1 MRIDEQ
7 GDKIACSKCRD
18 GHRTSTC
25 IDAPGHQDDVQV
37 IRRAGRPEG
46 SKNDPARAA
55 ERREKKRKRQVEK
68 ELEEEAAAFRR
79 EAHAFCLQRPASD
92 PVQGNFA
99 AGYPQVPVPRPIRR
113 LLEQPYYA
121 GVGYA
126 PASPTPAVPLPVS
139 APSVPD
145 FPLTAPGH
153 AASVVPFGMDGS
165 WDFGFEMPIPVPGP
179 HFPAP
184 FLGSGVVGNSFG
196 TSFQHPMP
204 ALGHTSLHPF
214 DPASSAPVSQPVL
227 ANQFDTMARNS
238 LVNNPITGFPQVG
251 MMAQADQVDNMM
263 IQTTPEDLMEA
274 GDTVLPIAQPIPA
287 ANNGVQSSG
296 SPSSSGSWAFLDH
309 PSSEFSPTTGLAALG
324 TLANQGASAS
334 PVQYAFLDTAP
345 HVTDPFADEDLY
357 GPG

>member
-79 EAHAFCLQRPASD
+79 EAHAFCLQRAASD

-99 AGYPQVPVPRPIRR
+99 AGYPQLPVPGYQSLGSLANPHAPVPSFPRRSSFPPDPLPPGIPEPIRR
-113 LLEQPYYA
+113 LLEQPYY
-121 GVGYA
+121 
-126 PASPTPAVPLPVS
+126 
-139 APSVPD
+139 
-145 FPLTAPGH
+145 PG
-153 AASVVPFGMDGS
+153 
-165 WDFGFEMPIPVPGP
+165 I
-179 HFPAP
+179 
-184 FLGSGVVGNSFG
+184 
-196 TSFQHPMP
+196 
-204 ALGHTSLHPF
+204 AL
-214 DPASSAPVSQPVL
+214 
-227 ANQFDTMARNS
+227 
-238 LVNNPITGFPQVG
+238 
-251 MMAQADQVDNMM
+251 
-263 IQTTPEDLMEA
+263 
-274 GDTVLPIAQPIPA
+274 PIPA
-287 ANNGVQSSG
+287 ANNGVQSSS

>member
-79 EAHAFCLQRPASD
+79 EAHAFCLQRAASD

-99 AGYPQVPVPRPIRR
+99 AGYPQLPVPGYQNLGSLANPHAPAPSFPRRSSFPPDPLPPGIPEPIRR
-113 LLEQPYYA
+113 LLEQPYYP

-153 AASVVPFGMDGS
+153 AAS
-165 WDFGFEMPIPVPGP
+165 
-179 HFPAP
+179 
-184 FLGSGVVGNSFG
+184 
-196 TSFQHPMP
+196 
-204 ALGHTSLHPF
+204 
-214 DPASSAPVSQPVL
+214 
-227 ANQFDTMARNS
+227 FDTMARNS
-238 LVNNPITGFPQVG
+238 LVNNSITGFPQVG
-251 MMAQADQVDNMM
+251 MMTQADQVDNMM

-274 GDTVLPIAQPIPA
+274 GDTVLPVP
-287 ANNGVQSSG
+287 
-296 SPSSSGSWAFLDH
+296 
-309 PSSEFSPTTGLAALG
+309 
-324 TLANQGASAS
+324 SAS
-334 PVQYAFLDTAP
+334 FPALFPHNEDTWGMISWEG
-345 HVTDPFADEDLY
+345 FM
-357 GPG
+357 PG

>member
-79 EAHAFCLQRPASD
+79 EAHAFCLQRAASD

-99 AGYPQVPVPRPIRR
+99 AGYPQLPVPGYQNLGSLANPHAPAPSFPRRSSFPPDPLPPGIPEPIRR
-113 LLEQPYYA
+113 LLEQPYYP

-165 WDFGFEMPIPVPGP
+165 WDFGFEMPMPVPDP

-196 TSFQHPMP
+196 TSFQHPMS

-238 LVNNPITGFPQVG
+238 LVNNSITGFPQVG
-251 MMAQADQVDNMM
+251 MMTQADQVDNMM

-274 GDTVLPIAQPIPA
+274 GDTVLPVP
-287 ANNGVQSSG
+287 
-296 SPSSSGSWAFLDH
+296 
-309 PSSEFSPTTGLAALG
+309 
-324 TLANQGASAS
+324 SAS
-334 PVQYAFLDTAP
+334 FPALFPHNEDTWGMISWEG
-345 HVTDPFADEDLY
+345 FM
-357 GPG
+357 PG